1 MAEAHEDANSGE
13 DSATRAKNSD
23 RWAWAR
29 PSRTDIPVY
38 VGVGILL
45 SALLCVVLLW
55 KAFRDPSLSDRL
67 LAAEYCFVAIP
78 TMIYNGLRVYW
89 VKKPPTRWQSNDPR
103 VRLVKVCKVLVGVA
117 LIGVFVG
124 MFAKWNVSASD
135 ELYGIFLALSPLQ
148 WCFSGFLTDRM
159 PLPPTLPT
167 PDPTKPEAPMKPIH
181 SDHWGKREAP

>member
-89 VKKPPTRWQSNDPR
+89 VKSLLPVGRAMIRGFGWSR
-103 VRLVKVCKVLVGVA
+103 FVRCWLVWL
-117 LIGVFVG
+117 
-124 MFAKWNVSASD
+124 
-135 ELYGIFLALSPLQ
+135 
-148 WCFSGFLTDRM
+148 
-159 PLPPTLPT
+159 
-167 PDPTKPEAPMKPIH
+167 
-181 SDHWGKREAP
+181 